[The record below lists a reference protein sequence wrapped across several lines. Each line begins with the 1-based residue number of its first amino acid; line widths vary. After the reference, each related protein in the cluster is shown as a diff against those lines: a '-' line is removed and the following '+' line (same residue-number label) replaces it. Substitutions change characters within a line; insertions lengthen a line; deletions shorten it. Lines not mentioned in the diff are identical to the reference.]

1 MPKEKYLI
9 QSVRRA
15 LAIIDALSNH
25 STLGVTELSEIL
37 GLHKSTVFG
46 LLSTLEY
53 EGYVCQ
59 NTHTGKYELTLK
71 LFEIGSKVFE
81 ELDLRKI
88 ARPYI
93 EQIVE
98 KHHETA
104 HLVVPDGPEV
114 IYIDKVE
121 CTQSMRICSNIGKRL
136 PFHCTGVGKVILANM
151 PKDDVEEI
159 IKKRGLT
166 SFTNKTITDYED
178 LLEEMETIRVQGYSI
193 DDEEIEIG
201 LKCVA
206 APIRDISGKV
216 IAATSVAGPTMRM
229 TEEKIRQLVEDIKIM
244 NERIS
249 AELGYCKK

>member
-25 STLGVTELSEIL
+25 SALGVTELSEIL

-59 NTHTGKYELTLK
+59 NTRTGKYELTLK

-98 KHHETA
+98 KHRETA

-136 PFHCTGVGKVILANM
+136 PFHCTGVGKVILAHM
-151 PKDDVEEI
+151 PEDDVKEI
-159 IKKRGLT
+159 IKKRGLV
-166 SFTNKTITDYED
+166 SFTNKTITDYEK
-178 LLEEMETIRVQGYSI
+178 LLKELEKIRAQGYAI
-193 DDEEIEIG
+193 DNEEIEIG

-206 APIRDISGKV
+206 APIRDINGKV

-229 TEEKIRQLVEDIKIM
+229 TEEKINQIVRDIKTM

-249 AELGYCKK
+249 AELGYCKE